1 MEGRADLLSMSR
13 DRAQLRLSN
22 TKRRKN
28 DKKKSEN
35 PGETAR
41 AANLETKYSRGQINN
56 VPNEKAE
63 SKGSARPVNLVGSK
77 LIHQSSLR

>member
-22 TKRRKN
+22 TKRGKN
-28 DKKKSEN
+28 DKKSEN

-41 AANLETKYSRGQINN
+41 AANLETKYSRG
-56 VPNEKAE
+56 
-63 SKGSARPVNLVGSK
+63 
-77 LIHQSSLR
+77 